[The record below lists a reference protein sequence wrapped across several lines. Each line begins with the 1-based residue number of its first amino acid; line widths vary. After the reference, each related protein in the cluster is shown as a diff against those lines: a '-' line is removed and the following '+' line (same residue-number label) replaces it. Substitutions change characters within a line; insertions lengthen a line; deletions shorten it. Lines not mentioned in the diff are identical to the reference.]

1 MALPGTVVLAISAPF
16 FCPYGFDFPSGHPGS
31 PMSLS
36 PPTFELRL
44 TSVFHFC
51 MLSARL
57 SIYMHIVYIAFQIS
71 YEGETMH
78 SQRLSITIESPSA
91 SLLDSSR
98 GLVLLSG
105 VLTVLYTFV
114 HLPVRPCPFSLFPQ
128 SST

>member
-1 MALPGTVVLAISAPF
+1 
-16 FCPYGFDFPSGHPGS
+16 
-31 PMSLS
+31 MSLS

-44 TSVFHFC
+44 ASVFHFC

-114 HLPVRPCPFSLFPQ
+114 RLPVRPCPFSLFPQ